1 MTMYQS
7 PYANN
12 IGKMSNSEVVCLA
25 KNRFT
30 DSETM
35 LAISKH
41 HYRLAKEYLASN
53 PNVTPEA
60 AQELWNHRG
69 YVFKSLLLAKGSI
82 KLKKKEYTEVYRKY
96 FKNNRRSQWRMMLAF
111 LNPRATAWSRGAGM
125 VNNTPGELLEE
136 IYTDLSKLERLQS
149 WTLRR
154 FIEHRNCPLN
164 LALKIGTIKTPESR
178 YRYHDADFENLR
190 NEAMLKVAEITKR
203 EARRASLRKSGRSF
217 WP

>member
-1 MTMYQS
+1 MTIYQS

-12 IGKMSNSEVVCLA
+12 IGKMNNSEVVSLA

-41 HYRLAKEYLASN
+41 YYRLGREYLAGN

-60 AQELWNHRG
+60 AKELWNHRG
-69 YVFKSLLLAKGSI
+69 YVLKATLLGNGSI
-82 KLKKKEYTEVYRKY
+82 TLNKEEYTEVYRKY
-96 FKNNRRSQWRMMLAF
+96 FKNNRRSHWRMMEAF
-111 LNPRATAWSRGAGM
+111 MGSHYWRKDRNL
-125 VNNTPGELLEE
+125 NNTPGELLEE
-136 IYTDLSKLERLQS
+136 IYGDLPKSEHSRA

-154 FIEHRNCPLN
+154 FVEHRNCPLN
-164 LALKIGTIKTPESR
+164 LALKIATCKTPESQ
-178 YRYHDADFENLR
+178 YGYQHADFEKLR

-203 EARRASLRKSGRSF
+203 EQRSSR
-217 WP
+217 